1 MKQALQTMINAVEEK
16 LDFRTDFIEFKI
28 GKTDDIEK
36 RKAQYRSEKYY
47 YLWEI
52 GYGTPSDVN
61 MAEKALIE
69 YFRDKS
75 KNKERCKNEN
85 DGGGG
90 NPQADKL
97 YLAVKPE
104 KYEIEDLLDDSFEI
118 ETLPVLIES
127 KNNK

>member
-1 MKQALQTMINAVEEK
+1 MKEALQTIIKAVEEK
-16 LDFRTDFIEFKI
+16 LKFRTDFIEFKI
-28 GKTDDIEK
+28 GKTDDLEE
-36 RKAQYRSEKYY
+36 RKAQYQSEKYY

-52 GYGTPSDVN
+52 GYGTPNDVN
-61 MAEKALIE
+61 MAEKAIIK

-75 KNKERCKNEN
+75 PYKERCKNEN

-90 NPQADKL
+90 NPKADKL

-104 KYEIEDLLDDSFEI
+104 KYEFEDLFDDSFEI